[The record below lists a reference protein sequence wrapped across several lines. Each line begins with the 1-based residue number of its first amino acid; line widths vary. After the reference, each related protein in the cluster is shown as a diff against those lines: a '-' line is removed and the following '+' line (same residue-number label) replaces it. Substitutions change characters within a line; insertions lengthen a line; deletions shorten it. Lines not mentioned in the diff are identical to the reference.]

1 MASAGEGTVAVLEQ
15 ILAERIQKMQTCYTA
30 DVTTGNSASQDRQQR
45 VEAAF
50 EGNWRSLPEA
60 PGLDRVMVALE
71 SDLRPHLVS
80 GRIDGKAREMPQ
92 DPRTHL

>member
-1 MASAGEGTVAVLEQ
+1 MLEQ
-15 ILAERIQKMQTCYTA
+15 ILAERTQKMQTCYTA
-30 DVTTGNSASQDRQQR
+30 DVTTGKSALQDRQQR

-60 PGLDRVMVALE
+60 PGLDRVMIALE

>member
-1 MASAGEGTVAVLEQ
+1 MLEQ

-50 EGNWRSLPEA
+50 EPYWRSKDHARGGMGLGLTVVDQLAKAHGGNVAVETTPGQGSTFTVSLPLPA
-60 PGLDRVMVALE
+60 
-71 SDLRPHLVS
+71 
-80 GRIDGKAREMPQ
+80 
-92 DPRTHL
+92 

>member
-1 MASAGEGTVAVLEQ
+1 MLAQ

-30 DVTTGNSASQDRQQR
+30 DVTTGKSASQDRQQR

-60 PGLDRVMVALE
+60 PGLDRVMIAFE